1 MNDNQTKSQF
11 WRERLEAQKSS
22 GLSIHTWCL
31 ENQIPQSQFF
41 YWKRKFNREVP
52 DQPQFA
58 EICFSNQE
66 NDRMHEESSC
76 VFRINYKGMEVAV
89 SSLATVSQITDLIT
103 ALRRS
108 C

>member
-1 MNDNQTKSQF
+1 
-11 WRERLEAQKSS
+11 
-22 GLSIHTWCL
+22 
-31 ENQIPQSQFF
+31 
-41 YWKRKFNREVP
+41 
-52 DQPQFA
+52 
-58 EICFSNQE
+58 
-66 NDRMHEESSC
+66 MHEESSC

>member
-1 MNDNQTKSQF
+1 MNDNQIKSQF

-52 DQPQFA
+52 EQPQFA
-58 EICFSNQE
+58 EICFSDQE
-66 NDRMHEESSC
+66 NDMTHEENNY
-76 VFRINYKGMEVAV
+76 VFRVSYKGMEVGKR
-89 SSLATVSQITDLIT
+89 STRHRLALLPHKCYT
-103 ALRRS
+103 
-108 C
+108 

>member
-1 MNDNQTKSQF
+1 MNDNQIKSQF

-52 DQPQFA
+52 EQPQFA
-58 EICFSNQE
+58 EICFSDQE
-66 NDRMHEESSC
+66 NDMTHEENNYVCRVS
-76 VFRINYKGMEVAV
+76 YKGMEVAV

>member
-11 WRERLEAQKSS
+11 WREHLEAQKSS

-52 DQPQFA
+52 EQPQFA
-58 EICFSNQE
+58 EICFSDQE
-66 NDRMHEESSC
+66 NDMTHEENNY
-76 VFRINYKGMEVAV
+76 VFRVSYKGMEVAV